1 MPRRLGVSV
10 GFTASGKEREELLE
24 KVRIA
29 DQLGVE
35 SIWAAEAWGR
45 EAVVGLTQLVLNTKR
60 AKIGTAILNVFSRSP
75 GLMAQTFATLD
86 ELSGGRMLIGLGTS
100 GAYVIEHFHGIK
112 FDKPVSRMREY
123 AEIINMVMRK
133 EKLVYHGKVFNL
145 ERGFTLQNFD
155 PVRSHIPIF
164 FATLA
169 DDSIR
174 LTGEV
179 ADGWIPIYWP
189 ASKIKDGSALIAE
202 GAKRAGRDPR
212 AITIAPSTQIHVV
225 KPGDDPQKARQDGR
239 QPIAFYIGRMGVFYK
254 RMFIRNG
261 YGAETEACQ
270 AAWDRR
276 DQPGALAAISDK
288 MLDDIAIIGDL
299 KHCAAKLDERA
310 KMGVEL
316 PLIGMP
322 QGTPKQAGDI
332 LEGLL
337 K

>member
-1 MPRRLGVSV
+1 MPRRIGISV
-10 GFTASGKEREELLE
+10 GFTASSKEREELLE

-29 DQLGVE
+29 DQLGVD

-86 ELSGGRMLIGLGTS
+86 ELSGGRMLVGLGTS
-100 GAYVIEHFHGIK
+100 GAYVIEHWHGMK
-112 FDKPVSRMREY
+112 FDKPVTRMREY
-123 AEIINMVMRK
+123 AEIMNMAMRK

-155 PVRSHIPIF
+155 PVRNHIPIF

-179 ADGWIPIYWP
+179 ADGWIPTYWP
-189 ASKIKDGSALIAE
+189 SSRMKDGIALLAE
-202 GAKRAGRDPR
+202 GARKAGRDPKGV
-212 AITIAPSTQIHVV
+212 TVAPATQLHVV
-225 KPGDDPQKARQDGR
+225 KPGDDPQKVRMDAR
-239 QPIAFYIGRMGVFYK
+239 QPIAFYIGRMGVFYT
-254 RMFIRNG
+254 RMLTRNG
-261 YGAETEACQ
+261 YGEECKACQ

-276 DQPGALAAISDK
+276 DPPGALAAISDK
-288 MLDDIAIIGDL
+288 MLDDIAIIGDV
-299 KHCAAKLDERA
+299 KQCAAKLDERA

-332 LEGLL
+332 LEALL